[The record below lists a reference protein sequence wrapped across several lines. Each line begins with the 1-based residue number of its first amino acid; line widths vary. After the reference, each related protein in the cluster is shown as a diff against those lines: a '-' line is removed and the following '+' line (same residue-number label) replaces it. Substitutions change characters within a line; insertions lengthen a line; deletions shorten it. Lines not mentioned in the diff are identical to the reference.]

1 MRRGLPP
8 AQLRGGMMPQV
19 LTSDLT
25 YEANLGLWALAM
37 VVRQQSQFN
46 TIEVTVVLQVLEHV
60 ALAGILVRSDGFRV
74 QGCKF

>member
-1 MRRGLPP
+1 
-8 AQLRGGMMPQV
+8 MMPQV

>member
-1 MRRGLPP
+1 
-8 AQLRGGMMPQV
+8 MPQV